1 MTSTALVSALRPALL
16 AGLLYILLGAAG
28 NALAQEGADAG
39 DSAAHELAQARER
52 LAEAAQEVVRLSSQM
67 TLPWAEVR
75 SRWMANAP
83 GTALGIAIDEADR
96 GVNVVA
102 VTPGW
107 PAAAAGVRV
116 GDRITALDEHLLADQ
131 DGSGAVGHLLALM
144 ADVEPG
150 QVVTLT
156 VLRDGAEQ
164 RLDVTA
170 RATGAGAAWGGPG
183 QGRPVLEEFQSLLE
197 RGGQRMGGG
206 PGGGLMPGMP
216 GRWRNLELVSLT
228 PALGEYFGTA
238 EGLLVVRAPAGNE
251 LDLRDGDVILDIGGR
266 VPTSPEHAM
275 RILAT
280 FAPGETLR
288 LGIMRHNLTQTLE
301 VQLPEMRRR

>member
-1 MTSTALVSALRPALL
+1 ML
-16 AGLLYILLGAAG
+16 AGFFCCLLGTAG
-28 NALAQEGADAG
+28 GAMAQPGVDADEGAAQE
-39 DSAAHELAQARER
+39 LAEARER
-52 LAEAAQEVVRLSSQM
+52 MAEAVRDVVRLSSQM
-67 TLPWAEVR
+67 TRPWAEVR
-75 SRWMANAP
+75 SRWIGSAP

-96 GVNVVA
+96 GVNVLA

-116 GDRITALDEHLLADQ
+116 GDRIIALDDHVLTDQ
-131 DGSGAVGHLLALM
+131 DGGGAVGHLLALM
-144 ADVEPG
+144 GDVQPD

-156 VLRDGAEQ
+156 VLRNGEEH

-170 RATGAGAAWGGPG
+170 RATGGFPLVGTGQAG
-183 QGRPVLEEFQSLLE
+183 PVVDELQSLLE
-197 RGGQRMGGG
+197 RGGQRMGGL
-206 PGGGLMPGMP
+206 PGVGNLPGMA
-216 GRWRNLELVSLT
+216 GRWRGLELVSLT
-228 PALGEYFGTA
+228 PGLGEYFGTDQ
-238 EGLLVVRAPAGNE
+238 GLLVVRAPAGDE

-288 LGIMRHNLTQTLE
+288 MGIMRQQRTQTLE
-301 VQLPEMRRR
+301 IRLTQAGRR